1 MCTPRAIGDYLRTQ
15 KGGAVMPKEFV
26 RILVPV
32 DGSDVAK
39 KAAEKALTFAKP
51 ADIPVVVLH
60 VININLY
67 AYQTE
72 IVYPTEIPLH
82 ELIQK
87 EGHSYLDEIVT
98 LGEQMG
104 INVSKK
110 LVEGHPAEEIIKE
123 ANEDDLIVMGR
134 KGKTALDRL
143 LLGSV
148 AETVVRH
155 ASCPVMI
162 VR

>member
-1 MCTPRAIGDYLRTQ
+1 
-15 KGGAVMPKEFV
+15 MPKVFG

-39 KAAEKALTFAKP
+39 KAAEKALMLAEALNT
-51 ADIPVVVLH
+51 PVVALH
-60 VININLY
+60 VINVNLY

-98 LGEQMG
+98 LGKQMG

-110 LVEGHPAEEIIKE
+110 LVEGHPAEEIIKK
-123 ANEDDLIVMGR
+123 ANEDDLIVIGS